1 MGVVPK
7 STSKRFR
14 VIVDL
19 SQPKEGS
26 VNNQLHGE
34 LTHVAHS
41 SIQDTL
47 LIIHAL
53 GSVSQLAKID
63 IWNAY
68 RIIPVCPEEWPFL
81 VMSWEGRVS
90 IDCQLPFGFW
100 L

>member
-19 SQPKEGS
+19 SQPKGGS

-34 LTHVAHS
+34 LTHVAYS

-63 IWNAY
+63 
-68 RIIPVCPEEWPFL
+68 
-81 VMSWEGRVS
+81 S
-90 IDCQLPFGFW
+90 I
-100 L
+100 